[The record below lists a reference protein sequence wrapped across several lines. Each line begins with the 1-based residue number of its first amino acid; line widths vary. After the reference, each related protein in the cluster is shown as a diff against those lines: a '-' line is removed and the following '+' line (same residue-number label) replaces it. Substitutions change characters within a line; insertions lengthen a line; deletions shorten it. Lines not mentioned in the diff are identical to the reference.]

1 MKFFIDTA
9 NVDEIKVAADLGILD
24 GVTTNPT
31 LLAREK
37 DRGDFKAVLKE
48 ICGIVR
54 GPVSAEVVGEDAD
67 TMVREGKSLAGLD
80 ENIVIKIPLVA
91 EGLKAMGMLKRQGIR
106 THATLIFSANQALLA
121 ARAGAAFISPFVG
134 RLDDATHYG
143 MDLIEQIMQIYDNY
157 DFETEVMV
165 SSVRNPLHV
174 LEAALLGADI
184 VTVPLKVIQQMM
196 KHPLTDVG
204 VKRFL
209 DDWKKLGAKI

>member
-9 NVDEIKVAADLGILD
+9 NIDEIKQAAELGILD

-37 DRGDFKAVLKE
+37 SRGDFKKVLKE
-48 ICGIVR
+48 ICGIVQ

-67 TMVREGKSLAGLD
+67 TMVEEGRKLVSID
-80 ENIVIKIPLVA
+80 ENIVVKIPLVS
-91 EGLKAMGMLKRQGIR
+91 EGLKAVGRLGSEGVR

-121 ARAGAAFISPFVG
+121 AKAGATFISPFVG

-143 MDLIEQIMQIYDNY
+143 MDLIDQIIQVYDNY
-157 DFETEVMV
+157 AFETEVMV

-184 VTVPLKVIQQMM
+184 VTVPLKVIEQMM
-196 KHPLTDVG
+196 RHPLTDVG
-204 VKRFL
+204 VKKFM
-209 DDWKKLGAKI
+209 DDWRKLGAEI

>member
-9 NVDEIKVAADLGILD
+9 NVDEIRQAAELGILD

-37 DRGDFKAVLKE
+37 GKGDFKTILKE
-48 ICGIVR
+48 ICKIVQ

-67 TMVREGKSLAGLD
+67 IMVEEGLKLAEID
-80 ENIVIKIPLVA
+80 ENIVVKIPFVT
-91 EGLKAMGMLKRQGIR
+91 EGLKAVGRLGRDGVR

-121 ARAGAAFISPFVG
+121 AKAGATFISPFVG

-143 MDLIEQIMQIYDNY
+143 MDLIDQIIQIYDNY

-165 SSVRNPLHV
+165 SSVRTPIHV

-184 VTVPLKVIQQMM
+184 ATVPLKVIEQMM

-204 VKRFL
+204 VKKFME
-209 DDWKKLGAKI
+209 DWRKLGAEI